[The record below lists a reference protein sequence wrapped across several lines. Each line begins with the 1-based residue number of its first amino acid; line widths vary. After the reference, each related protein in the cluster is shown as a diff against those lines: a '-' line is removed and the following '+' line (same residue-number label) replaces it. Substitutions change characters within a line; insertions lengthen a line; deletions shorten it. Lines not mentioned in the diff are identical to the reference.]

1 MTHPAVVV
9 RRHAQISPPIIGLT
23 SSAISSERLISAAWH
38 VFVDRNQMVL
48 RRLGYGIIMFME
60 WRWHE
65 IWGRYI
71 ERLLRGVLGQTG
83 VTQLQQQ

>member
-9 RRHAQISPPIIGLT
+9 QRHAQISPPIIGLT

-60 WRWHE
+60 WRRHE
-65 IWGRYI
+65 IWDRYI
-71 ERLLRGVLGQTG
+71 EKLLKRSFGADWGD
-83 VTQLQQQ
+83 